1 MNEKTDVR
9 RVAFLGLMTALVFA
23 GNYARITLPVP
34 VGGIP
39 SFTLANILCVLSGL
53 LFGPAGG
60 SPPAW
65 APPSMT
71 SPFPPGLPRAGS
83 PS

>member
-39 SFTLANILCVLSGL
+39 SFTLANIL
-53 LFGPAGG
+53 
-60 SPPAW
+60 
-65 APPSMT
+65 
-71 SPFPPGLPRAGS
+71 
-83 PS
+83 